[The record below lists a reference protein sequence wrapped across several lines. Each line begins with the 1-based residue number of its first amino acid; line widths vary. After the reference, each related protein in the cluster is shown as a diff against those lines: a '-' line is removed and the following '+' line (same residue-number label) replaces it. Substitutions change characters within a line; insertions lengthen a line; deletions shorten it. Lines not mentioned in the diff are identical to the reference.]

1 MNWGG
6 GGAPLWATAAAVVES
21 SGGVGGV
28 NIPPPPQQFGERGIP
43 TPPKT
48 FPRKTIFIM
57 KYYKNKITRRQKTK
71 QNKCFRGLNTDC
83 SRRVSLNVHGMLSGA

>member
-1 MNWGG
+1 
-6 GGAPLWATAAAVVES
+6 
-21 SGGVGGV
+21 
-28 NIPPPPQQFGERGIP
+28 
-43 TPPKT
+43 
-48 FPRKTIFIM
+48 M